1 MSSSLMDQSE
11 AGLEQEAEQV
21 NPRLPATLLKI
32 REAHMEVYLPT
43 KEKVQLGRRRE
54 LIQI

>member
-1 MSSSLMDQSE
+1 MMTSRSFS
-11 AGLEQEAEQV
+11 GFGQEAEEV

-32 REAHMEVYLPT
+32 REAHMKVYLPT
-43 KEKVQLGRRRE
+43 KEKVQLGRQRE

>member
-32 REAHMEVYLPT
+32 REAHMKVYLPT
-43 KEKVQLGRRRE
+43 KEKVQLGRQRE